1 MNERNQHPA
10 EPTPPAW
17 AEHILRRLLKP
28 EDRESVSG
36 DLLEEYRVSVVPS
49 RGRVRADVW
58 YLRQMMGFV
67 WRAASVWGLLL
78 AVSVIG
84 RDTLDWW
91 LSPTDDFYARSIVS
105 TSVAVALFAC
115 AGALTAWRSRSI
127 RSGILA
133 GIATGLIAGV
143 IVNVGSVVMLAVK
156 HDPHTMAM
164 IRASGGL
171 GEVFSL
177 PIFITLPGT
186 VCATVGAVAAKTLSY
201 VVGSRVAQ

>member
-1 MNERNQHPA
+1 MNEMDDRGAQPA
-10 EPTPPAW
+10 PPAW
-17 AEHILRRLLKP
+17 AEQVLRRLLKP
-28 EDRESVSG
+28 EDRDSVSG

-49 RGRVRADVW
+49 RGRIRADVW
-58 YLRQMMGFV
+58 YIRQALGFV
-67 WRAASVWGLLL
+67 WRAAWVWGLLL

-91 LSPTDDFYARSIVS
+91 LSPTDDFHARSIVS

-127 RSGILA
+127 RSGMLA
-133 GIATGLIAGV
+133 GIATGLIGGL
-143 IVNVGSVVMLAVK
+143 IVNVGSVVMLSIN

-186 VCATVGAVAAKTLSY
+186 VCATLGAVAAKTLRY

>member
-1 MNERNQHPA
+1 MNETDERGA

-17 AEHILRRLLKP
+17 AEHVLRLLLTP
-28 EDRESVSG
+28 EDRETVSG
-36 DLLEEYRVSVVPS
+36 DLLEEYRVSVLPL
-49 RGRVRADVW
+49 RGRMRADVW
-58 YLRQMMGFV
+58 YLRQVMGFV
-67 WRAASVWGLLL
+67 WRSASVWGLLL
-78 AVSVIG
+78 AMSIIG

-115 AGALTAWRSRSI
+115 AGGLTAWRSRSI
-127 RSGILA
+127 GSGMLA

-143 IVNVGSVVMLAVK
+143 IVNVGSLVMLAVK

-171 GEVFSL
+171 DEVFSL
-177 PIFITLPGT
+177 PILITLPGT
-186 VCATVGAVAAKTLSY
+186 VCATLGAAAAKTLRY
-201 VVGSRVAQ
+201 VVGSRVAE

>member
-1 MNERNQHPA
+1 MNETDERRA
-10 EPTPPAW
+10 EPTPPLW
-17 AEHILRRLLKP
+17 AEQVLRLLLKP

-36 DLLEEYRVSVVPS
+36 DLLEEYRVSVAPS
-49 RGRVRADVW
+49 RGRVRADIW
-58 YLRQMMGFV
+58 YLREVIGLV
-67 WRAASVWGLLL
+67 WRAASIWGLLL

-105 TSVAVALFAC
+105 TGVAVALFAC

-127 RSGILA
+127 RSGMLA
-133 GIATGLIAGV
+133 GTAAGLIAAV
-143 IVNVGSVVMLAVK
+143 IVNLGSVVMLAVK

-171 GEVFSL
+171 DEVFSL

-186 VCATVGAVAAKTLSY
+186 VCATVGAVAAKMLRY
-201 VVGSRVAQ
+201 VVGSRVA